1 MREVTLPDEF
11 THSVLTLISRTKSAL
26 TSLLHL
32 YTIGPLSLST
42 KILLGVSMGGKVGKV
57 QERYQDEEPFL
68 HGAHL
73 LHSTVTSRILHP
85 VAEQNNRSVLLSA
98 VNAGP
103 GPRRSV
109 KINFVDMVNKLIS
122 RMKHHSALK
131 CHLFIGPF
139 NHYFSILVLHIS

>member
-57 QERYQDEEPFL
+57 
-68 HGAHL
+68 
-73 LHSTVTSRILHP
+73 
-85 VAEQNNRSVLLSA
+85 
-98 VNAGP
+98 
-103 GPRRSV
+103 
-109 KINFVDMVNKLIS
+109 
-122 RMKHHSALK
+122 
-131 CHLFIGPF
+131 
-139 NHYFSILVLHIS
+139 